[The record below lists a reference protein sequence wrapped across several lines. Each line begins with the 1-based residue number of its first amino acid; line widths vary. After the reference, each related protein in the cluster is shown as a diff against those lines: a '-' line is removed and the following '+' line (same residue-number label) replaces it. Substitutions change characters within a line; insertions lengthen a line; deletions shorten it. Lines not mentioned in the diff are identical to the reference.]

1 MAAILCIT
9 SDLIY
14 YIYFNKINFT
24 EIFKL
29 PRLISWIKIKQW
41 IITMNSKVSVTELFS
56 REEIRELTT
65 ASDLHGAWSVGSTW
79 AVIALTFGTVAY
91 SREYLPWW
99 GKLLMLAAALAILAG
114 RQLALAILMHD
125 ASHHSL
131 FKTKWLN
138 THLTDLLCARPI
150 WNHVGKYR
158 PYHLKH
164 HARTSQADD
173 PDLGLVKNFPI
184 SRQSLMRKF
193 FRDLNGQ
200 SGLKFLLG
208 RVLMDL
214 ELLEWS
220 VSNDPKPIAKGDRS
234 HLDLAKNLVKN
245 SAGMVATNAALFGA
259 LWAAGHP
266 KLYLLW
272 PLAYITPFPLFI
284 QIRAMAEHAGLEKSV
299 SALTNTRTTRAG
311 WIARAFVAPIHVN
324 YHIEHH
330 LMASV
335 PHQNL
340 EKMHQMLRERDYI
353 DAPPSYLE
361 VIRSLASKTY

>member
-1 MAAILCIT
+1 
-9 SDLIY
+9 
-14 YIYFNKINFT
+14 
-24 EIFKL
+24 
-29 PRLISWIKIKQW
+29 
-41 IITMNSKVSVTELFS
+41 MNSKVSVTELFS
-56 REEIRELTT
+56 RDEIKELTT
-65 ASDLHGAWSVGSTW
+65 TSDLHGAWAVGSTW
-79 AVIALTFGTVAY
+79 TIIVMTFGTVAY
-91 SREYLPWW
+91 SWEYLPTW
-99 GKLLMLAAALAILAG
+99 GKVLMCALALAILAG

-138 THLTDLLCARPI
+138 THLTDWLCARPI
-150 WNHVGKYR
+150 WNDVSKYR

-164 HARTSQADD
+164 HAKTSQPDD

-184 SRQSLMRKF
+184 TQSSLFRKF

-200 SGLKFLLG
+200 SGLKFLAG

-220 VSNDPKPIAKGDRS
+220 VSNDPKPIPRGDRS
-234 HLDLAKNLVKN
+234 NLELAKNLLKN
-245 SAGMVATNAALFGA
+245 SSGMLISNAAIFSA
-259 LWAAGHP
+259 LWASGHP

-284 QIRAMAEHAGLEKSV
+284 RIRAMAEHAGLETSH
-299 SALTNTRTTRAG
+299 SALSNTRTTRAG
-311 WIARAFVAPIHVN
+311 WLARALVAPIHVN

-335 PHQNL
+335 PHQKL
-340 EKMHQMLRERDYI
+340 GRMHQMLREREYV
-353 DAPPSYLE
+353 DAPPSYLD
-361 VIRSLASKTY
+361 VIRSLLKK

>member
-1 MAAILCIT
+1 
-9 SDLIY
+9 
-14 YIYFNKINFT
+14 
-24 EIFKL
+24 
-29 PRLISWIKIKQW
+29 
-41 IITMNSKVSVTELFS
+41 MNSKVSVTELFS
-56 REEIRELTT
+56 RDEIKELTT
-65 ASDLHGAWSVGSTW
+65 TSDLHGAWAVGSTW
-79 AVIALTFGTVAY
+79 TVIVMTFGTVAY
-91 SREYLPWW
+91 SWEYLPTW
-99 GKLLMLAAALAILAG
+99 GKVLMCALALAIFAG

-138 THLTDLLCARPI
+138 THLTDWLCARPI
-150 WNHVGKYR
+150 WNDVRKYR

-164 HARTSQADD
+164 HAKTSQPDD

-184 SRQSLMRKF
+184 TQSSLFRKF

-200 SGLKFLLG
+200 SGLKFLAG

-220 VSNDPKPIAKGDRS
+220 VSNDPKPIPRGDRS
-234 HLDLAKNLVKN
+234 NPELAKNLLKN
-245 SAGMVATNAALFGA
+245 SSGMLISNAAIFSA
-259 LWAAGHP
+259 LWASGHP

-284 QIRAMAEHAGLEKSV
+284 RIRAMAEHAGLETSH
-299 SALTNTRTTRAG
+299 SALSNTRTTRAG
-311 WIARAFVAPIHVN
+311 WLARALVAPIHVN

-335 PHQNL
+335 PHQKL
-340 EKMHQMLRERDYI
+340 ARMHQILRERQYV
-353 DAPPSYLE
+353 DAPPSYLD
-361 VIRSLASKTY
+361 VIRSLLKK

>member
-1 MAAILCIT
+1 
-9 SDLIY
+9 
-14 YIYFNKINFT
+14 
-24 EIFKL
+24 
-29 PRLISWIKIKQW
+29 
-41 IITMNSKVSVTELFS
+41 MNSKVSVTELFS
-56 REEIRELTT
+56 RDEIKELTT
-65 ASDLHGAWSVGSTW
+65 TSDLHGAWAVGSTW
-79 AVIALTFGTVAY
+79 TVIVMTFGTVAY
-91 SREYLPWW
+91 SWEYLPTW
-99 GKLLMLAAALAILAG
+99 GKVLMCALALAILAG

-138 THLTDLLCARPI
+138 THLTDWLCARPI
-150 WNHVGKYR
+150 WNDVSKYR

-164 HARTSQADD
+164 HAKTSQPDD

-184 SRQSLMRKF
+184 TQSSLFRKF

-200 SGLKFLLG
+200 SGLKFLAG

-220 VSNDPKPIAKGDRS
+220 VSNDPKPIPRDDRS
-234 HLDLAKNLVKN
+234 NLELAKNLLKN
-245 SAGMVATNAALFGA
+245 SSGMLISNAAIFSA
-259 LWAAGHP
+259 LWASGHP

-284 QIRAMAEHAGLEKSV
+284 RIRAMAEHAGLETSH
-299 SALTNTRTTRAG
+299 SALSNTRTTRAG
-311 WIARAFVAPIHVN
+311 WLARALVAPIHVN

-335 PHQNL
+335 PHQKL
-340 EKMHQMLRERDYI
+340 GRMHQMLREREYV
-353 DAPPSYLE
+353 DASPSYLD
-361 VIRSLASKTY
+361 VIRSLLKK

>member
-1 MAAILCIT
+1 
-9 SDLIY
+9 
-14 YIYFNKINFT
+14 
-24 EIFKL
+24 
-29 PRLISWIKIKQW
+29 
-41 IITMNSKVSVTELFS
+41 MNSKVSVTELFS
-56 REEIRELTT
+56 RDEIKELTT
-65 ASDLHGAWSVGSTW
+65 TSNLHGAWAVGSTW
-79 AVIALTFGTVAY
+79 TVIVMTFGTVAY
-91 SREYLPWW
+91 SWEYLPTW
-99 GKLLMLAAALAILAG
+99 GKVLMCALALAILAG

-138 THLTDLLCARPI
+138 THLTDWLCARPI
-150 WNHVGKYR
+150 WNDVGKYR

-164 HARTSQADD
+164 HAKTSQPDD

-184 SRQSLMRKF
+184 TQSSLFRKF

-200 SGLKFLLG
+200 SGLKFLAG

-220 VSNDPKPIAKGDRS
+220 VSNDPKPIPRGDRS
-234 HLDLAKNLVKN
+234 NLELAKNLLKN
-245 SAGMVATNAALFGA
+245 SSGMLISNAAIFSA
-259 LWAAGHP
+259 LWASGHP

-284 QIRAMAEHAGLEKSV
+284 RIRAMAEHAGLETSH
-299 SALTNTRTTRAG
+299 SALSNTRTTRAG
-311 WIARAFVAPIHVN
+311 WLARALVAPIHVN

-335 PHQNL
+335 PHQKL
-340 EKMHQMLRERDYI
+340 ARMHQMLRERQYV
-353 DAPPSYLE
+353 DAPPSYLD
-361 VIRSLASKTY
+361 VIRSLLKK

>member
-1 MAAILCIT
+1 
-9 SDLIY
+9 
-14 YIYFNKINFT
+14 
-24 EIFKL
+24 
-29 PRLISWIKIKQW
+29 
-41 IITMNSKVSVTELFS
+41 MNSKVSVTELFS
-56 REEIRELTT
+56 RDEIKELTT
-65 ASDLHGAWSVGSTW
+65 TSDLQGAWAVGSTW
-79 AVIALTFGTVAY
+79 TIIVMTFGTVAY
-91 SREYLPWW
+91 SWEYLPTW
-99 GKLLMLAAALAILAG
+99 GKVLMCALALAILAG

-138 THLTDLLCARPI
+138 THLTDWLCARPI
-150 WNHVGKYR
+150 WNDVSKYR

-164 HARTSQADD
+164 HAKTSQPDD

-184 SRQSLMRKF
+184 TQSSLFRKF

-200 SGLKFLLG
+200 SGLKFLAG

-220 VSNDPKPIAKGDRS
+220 VSNDPKPIPRDDRS
-234 HLDLAKNLVKN
+234 NLELAKNLLKN
-245 SAGMVATNAALFGA
+245 SSGMLISNAAIFSA
-259 LWAAGHP
+259 LWASGHP

-284 QIRAMAEHAGLEKSV
+284 RIRAMAEHAGLETSH
-299 SALTNTRTTRAG
+299 SALSNTRTTRAG
-311 WIARAFVAPIHVN
+311 WLARALVAPIHVN

-335 PHQNL
+335 PHQKL
-340 EKMHQMLRERDYI
+340 GRMHQMLREREYV
-353 DAPPSYLE
+353 DAPPSYLD
-361 VIRSLASKTY
+361 VIRSLLKK

>member
-1 MAAILCIT
+1 
-9 SDLIY
+9 
-14 YIYFNKINFT
+14 
-24 EIFKL
+24 
-29 PRLISWIKIKQW
+29 
-41 IITMNSKVSVTELFS
+41 MNSKVSVTELFS
-56 REEIRELTT
+56 RDEIKELTT
-65 ASDLHGAWSVGSTW
+65 TSDLHGAWAVGSTW
-79 AVIALTFGTVAY
+79 TVIVMTFGTVAY
-91 SREYLPWW
+91 SWEYLPTW
-99 GKLLMLAAALAILAG
+99 GKVLMCALALAILAG

-138 THLTDLLCARPI
+138 THLTDWLCARPI
-150 WNHVGKYR
+150 WNDVSKYR

-164 HARTSQADD
+164 HAKTSQPDD

-184 SRQSLMRKF
+184 TQSSLFRKF

-200 SGLKFLLG
+200 SGLKFLAG

-220 VSNDPKPIAKGDRS
+220 VSNDPKPIPRGDRS
-234 HLDLAKNLVKN
+234 NLELAKNLLKN
-245 SAGMVATNAALFGA
+245 SSGMLISNAAIFSA
-259 LWAAGHP
+259 LWASGHP

-284 QIRAMAEHAGLEKSV
+284 RIRAMAEHAGLETSH
-299 SALTNTRTTRAG
+299 SALSNTRTTRAG
-311 WIARAFVAPIHVN
+311 WLARALVAPIHVN

-335 PHQNL
+335 PHQKL
-340 EKMHQMLRERDYI
+340 GRMHQMLREREYV
-353 DAPPSYLE
+353 DASPSYLD
-361 VIRSLASKTY
+361 VIRSLLKK

>member
-1 MAAILCIT
+1 
-9 SDLIY
+9 
-14 YIYFNKINFT
+14 
-24 EIFKL
+24 
-29 PRLISWIKIKQW
+29 
-41 IITMNSKVSVTELFS
+41 MNSKVSVTELFS
-56 REEIRELTT
+56 RDEIKELTT
-65 ASDLHGAWSVGSTW
+65 TSDLHGAWAVGSTW
-79 AVIALTFGTVAY
+79 TVIVMTFGTVAY
-91 SREYLPWW
+91 SWEYLPTW
-99 GKLLMLAAALAILAG
+99 GKVLMCALALAILAG

-138 THLTDLLCARPI
+138 THLTDWLCARPI
-150 WNHVGKYR
+150 WNDVSKYR

-164 HARTSQADD
+164 HAKTSQPDD

-184 SRQSLMRKF
+184 TQSSLFRKF

-200 SGLKFLLG
+200 SGFKFLAG

-220 VSNDPKPIAKGDRS
+220 VSNDPKPIPRGDRS
-234 HLDLAKNLVKN
+234 NLELAKNLLKN
-245 SAGMVATNAALFGA
+245 SSGMLISNAAIFSA
-259 LWAAGHP
+259 LWASGHP

-284 QIRAMAEHAGLEKSV
+284 RIRAMAEHAGLETSH
-299 SALTNTRTTRAG
+299 SALSNTRTTRAG
-311 WIARAFVAPIHVN
+311 WLARALVAPIHVN

-335 PHQNL
+335 PHQKL
-340 EKMHQMLRERDYI
+340 ARMHQMLRERQYV
-353 DAPPSYLE
+353 DAPPSYLD
-361 VIRSLASKTY
+361 VIRSLLKK

>member
-1 MAAILCIT
+1 
-9 SDLIY
+9 
-14 YIYFNKINFT
+14 
-24 EIFKL
+24 
-29 PRLISWIKIKQW
+29 
-41 IITMNSKVSVTELFS
+41 MNSKVSVTELFS

-65 ASDLHGAWSVGSTW
+65 ASDLYGAWSVGSTW
-79 AVIALTFGTVAY
+79 AAIGMTFGTVAY
-91 SREYLPWW
+91 SWQYLPWW

-138 THLTDLLCARPI
+138 THLTDWLCARPI
-150 WNHVGKYR
+150 WNDVGKYR

-164 HARTSQADD
+164 HARTSQVDD

-184 SRQSLMRKF
+184 SHPSLYRKF
-193 FRDLNGQ
+193 LRDLTGQ
-200 SGLKFLLG
+200 SGLKFLFG
-208 RVLMDL
+208 RVLMDM

-220 VSNDPKPIAKGDRS
+220 VSNDPKPIPKGNRS
-234 HLDLAKNLVKN
+234 NFDLAKNFVKN
-245 SAGMVATNAALFGA
+245 SVGMVASNAAIFGA

-284 QIRAMAEHAGLEKSV
+284 RIRAMAEHAGLEKST

-335 PHQNL
+335 PHQHL
-340 EKMHQMLRERDYI
+340 AKMHQMLRERDYV
-353 DAPPSYLE
+353 DAPPSYLD
-361 VIRSLASKTY
+361 VILSLATKPK

>member
-1 MAAILCIT
+1 
-9 SDLIY
+9 
-14 YIYFNKINFT
+14 
-24 EIFKL
+24 
-29 PRLISWIKIKQW
+29 
-41 IITMNSKVSVTELFS
+41 MNSKVSVTELFS
-56 REEIRELTT
+56 RDEIKELTT
-65 ASDLHGAWSVGSTW
+65 TSNLHGAWAVGSTW
-79 AVIALTFGTVAY
+79 TVIVMTFGTVAY
-91 SREYLPWW
+91 SWEYLPTW
-99 GKLLMLAAALAILAG
+99 GKVLMCALALAILAG

-138 THLTDLLCARPI
+138 THLTDWLCARPI
-150 WNHVGKYR
+150 WNDVSKYR

-164 HARTSQADD
+164 HAKTSQPDD

-184 SRQSLMRKF
+184 TQSSLFRKF

-200 SGLKFLLG
+200 SGLKFLAG

-220 VSNDPKPIAKGDRS
+220 VSNDPKPIPRGDRS
-234 HLDLAKNLVKN
+234 NLELAKNLLKN
-245 SAGMVATNAALFGA
+245 SSGMLISNAAIFSA
-259 LWAAGHP
+259 LWASGHP

-284 QIRAMAEHAGLEKSV
+284 RIRAMAEHAGLETSH
-299 SALTNTRTTRAG
+299 SALSNTRTTRAG
-311 WIARAFVAPIHVN
+311 WLARALVAPIHVN

-335 PHQNL
+335 PHQKL
-340 EKMHQMLRERDYI
+340 GRMHQMLREREYV
-353 DAPPSYLE
+353 DAPPSYLD
-361 VIRSLASKTY
+361 VIRSLLKK

>member
-1 MAAILCIT
+1 MC
-9 SDLIY
+9 
-14 YIYFNKINFT
+14 
-24 EIFKL
+24 
-29 PRLISWIKIKQW
+29 
-41 IITMNSKVSVTELFS
+41 
-56 REEIRELTT
+56 
-65 ASDLHGAWSVGSTW
+65 
-79 AVIALTFGTVAY
+79 AL
-91 SREYLPWW
+91 
-99 GKLLMLAAALAILAG
+99 ALAILAG

-138 THLTDLLCARPI
+138 THLTDWLCARPI
-150 WNHVGKYR
+150 WNDVSKYR

-164 HARTSQADD
+164 HAKTSQPDD

-184 SRQSLMRKF
+184 TQTSLFRKF

-200 SGLKFLLG
+200 SGLKFLAG

-220 VSNDPKPIAKGDRS
+220 VSNDPKPIPRGDRS
-234 HLDLAKNLVKN
+234 NLELAKNLLKN
-245 SAGMVATNAALFGA
+245 SSGMLISNAAIFSA
-259 LWAAGHP
+259 LWASGRP

-284 QIRAMAEHAGLEKSV
+284 RIRAMAEHAGLETSH
-299 SALTNTRTTRAG
+299 SALSNTRTTRAG
-311 WIARAFVAPIHVN
+311 WLARAFVAPIHVN

-335 PHQNL
+335 PHQKL
-340 EKMHQMLRERDYI
+340 ARMHQMLRERQYV
-353 DAPPSYLE
+353 DAPPSYLD
-361 VIRSLASKTY
+361 VIRSLLKNNQFS

>member
-1 MAAILCIT
+1 MNT
-9 SDLIY
+9 
-14 YIYFNKINFT
+14 
-24 EIFKL
+24 KL
-29 PRLISWIKIKQW
+29 
-41 IITMNSKVSVTELFS
+41 SVTEFFS
-56 REEIRELTT
+56 REEIKELTT
-65 ASDLHGAWSVGSTW
+65 TSDLHGAWSIASTW
-79 AVIALTFGTVAY
+79 AVIVMTFGTVAY
-91 SREYLPWW
+91 SWEYLPIW
-99 GKLLMLAAALAILAG
+99 GKVLMCAVALAILAG
-114 RQLALAILMHD
+114 RQLAMAILMHD

-138 THLTDLLCARPI
+138 THLTDWLCARPI
-150 WNHVGKYR
+150 WNEVSKYR

-164 HARTSQADD
+164 HAKTSQPDD

-184 SRQSLMRKF
+184 TQSSLFRKF

-200 SGLKFLLG
+200 SGLKFLAG

-220 VSNDPKPIAKGDRS
+220 VSNDPKPIPRGDRS
-234 HLDLAKNLVKN
+234 KVDLAKNLLKN
-245 SAGMVATNAALFGA
+245 SSGMLLANATIFSV
-259 LWAAGHP
+259 LWASGHP

-284 QIRAMAEHAGLEKSV
+284 RIRAMAEHAGLQTSH
-299 SALTNTRTTRAG
+299 SALSNTRTTQAG
-311 WIARAFVAPIHVN
+311 YLARAFVAPIHVN

-340 EKMHQMLRERDYI
+340 PKMHRMLRERNYV
-353 DAPPSYLE
+353 DAPPSYLK
-361 VIRSLASKTY
+361 VIRSLLKND